1 MKAITDKV
9 LEVIEVLKANGTIR
23 FYADVYHVLEMDKGN
38 FNSVKNNRYDFTVKQ
53 VYTFINHYNVN
64 ANFIFKNSAKMW
76 DTNSTQTVKKS
87 EFSLFS
93 NN

>member
-9 LEVIEVLKANGTIR
+9 LEVIEVLKSNGTIR

-53 VYTFINHYNVN
+53 VHTFINHYNVN
-64 ANFIFKNSAKMW
+64 ANYIFKNSPKMW
-76 DTNSTQTVKKS
+76 DTNSTQIVKKS
-87 EFSLFS
+87 EFSVFS

>member
-64 ANFIFKNSAKMW
+64 ANFIFKNSAKIFTM
-76 DTNSTQTVKKS
+76 
-87 EFSLFS
+87 
-93 NN
+93 